1 LDMMKKLSCSKVLSC
16 AIAFLMLSLPMLA
29 QPPSL
34 PALSRFKLVGRD
46 FSVKELLASNNY
58 YDRYLISYQS
68 GNLSISGI
76 MNLPKGKGPFPI
88 IITNHGYIPP
98 SVYTVGR
105 GLKREQDYFA
115 RHGYIVIHPDY
126 RNHGLSDKDPDENA
140 PFHLAYE
147 QDVLNLIDAVKKSS
161 KPYFDKDNIG
171 MLGHS
176 RGGGITLNI
185 LVSRPD
191 LMKAAVLYAPISMN
205 AWDNFERWTLGR
217 GRSGARRISAA
228 RAREN
233 QKRAQEILSLYGS
246 PEVDPKFWQELS
258 AENYLDDIQA
268 PVMVFHGTD
277 DDSVPL
283 EWSQKLVKDLRAK
296 NKNVQYYELTGEKHE
311 FIKQWPFFMQKSREL
326 FDRYLIRR

>member
-1 LDMMKKLSCSKVLSC
+1 LGRMRKLP
-16 AIAFLMLSLPMLA
+16 FLKLILCFVSLLILPLPLLA

-34 PALSRFKLVGRD
+34 PALSKMKLDGHD
-46 FSVKELLASNNY
+46 FSVKELLASNKY
-58 YDRYLISYQS
+58 YNRYLISYKS
-68 GNLSISGI
+68 DGLSISGI

-98 SVYTVGR
+98 SIYTVGR

-126 RNHGLSDKDPDENA
+126 RNHGLSDKDPDEMA
-140 PFHLAYE
+140 SFRLAYE
-147 QDVLNLIDAVKKSS
+147 QDVLNLIEAVKKSG
-161 KPYFDKDNIG
+161 KPYFDKENIG

-185 LVSRPD
+185 LVTHPE
-191 LMKAAVLYAPISMN
+191 LVKAAVLYAPISMN
-205 AWDNFERWTLGR
+205 AWDNFARWTLGR
-217 GRSGARRISAA
+217 GRTRVSSARMRQ
-228 RAREN
+228 N

-246 PEVDPKFWQELS
+246 PEVNPEFWQKLS
-258 AENYLDDIQA
+258 AQNYLDKIQA
-268 PVMVFHGTD
+268 PIAVFQGTK

-283 EWSQKLVKDLRAK
+283 QWSQKLVKALKAK
-296 NKNVQYYELTGEKHE
+296 NKNVKYYELASEKHE